1 MTTPAPDFR
10 KLCAE
15 LVDELHAYKVANPN
29 HTTDLIDRARTAL
42 ATPLGPPKN
51 CWLDDEPD
59 LCPSH
64 CVFDN
69 PLEVISNCYYAKRIK
84 CKTDC
89 QYYRVATP
97 TPEPLANQII
107 FHASPT
113 EEVIRLDK
121 DGFHYKGQFIA
132 DAGEAHRL
140 MLVFLKQN
148 TKDDDD
154 DRWPHL

>member
-1 MTTPAPDFR
+1 MTTPDFR
-10 KLCAE
+10 SLCAE

-42 ATPLGPPKN
+42 ATPPGPPKN

-64 CVFDN
+64 CVFDD
-69 PLEVISNCYYAKRIK
+69 PSEVISNCTYAQTIK

-97 TPEPLANQII
+97 PTEPPPLKLKRSGGYQPLAHSSKTI
-107 FHASPT
+107 SPP
-113 EEVIRLDK
+113 
-121 DGFHYKGQFIA
+121 
-132 DAGEAHRL
+132 
-140 MLVFLKQN
+140 QN
-148 TKDDDD
+148 
-154 DRWPHL
+154 P